1 MRVDELRT
9 PPFALV
15 CALGRADVQPE
26 LAETLRTR
34 ATPPLVLASH
44 PSIEDAPR
52 VLVPRLRKRGVK
64 QNLRTHAHGASASH
78 DAHARGVSS
87 RDDHASADA
96 ASTSATS
103 NASLSS
109 HPDIRGALKRDWLL
123 KHRQS
128 KPAVVMALLDN
139 DVLDGSSDARAQL
152 TRSLEKLYG
161 AAHNAGAYVCVVCL
175 AAGPGLPEVL
185 PEDKASI
192 IRKLLNIESR
202 SIVTLNTATAQ
213 GREHGWNK
221 AMKVAQEL
229 AIKMYGEECDRMTAM
244 VDDPGCPAVLR
255 ARYAFKAGTYA
266 EFRQDWVT
274 ATKRYR
280 TAYEALPDVR
290 AGMTTQDI
298 IETLEVSEVL
308 HVKLCV
314 LLLHSGSPTE
324 AVHQIEKHMQRWS
337 NAALALAREA
347 LPTFH
352 EWRARQYNVFGDLLE
367 HRLPAPAPVGT
378 PRTHLPAFYFHAAA
392 QCSIARRLAFDSVA
406 FDSTSAPVEDVKVE
420 LGSYV
425 GQLKIA
431 GTENTRLTPE
441 QYMAYLRVKDTRETI
456 SRETIELLTKAHD
469 HYKENS
475 AGTAG
480 GRSFASLIAELA
492 NEYLHA
498 GDYKSARKLFTT
510 VAVVYRREKW
520 TELLC
525 SVLLHLKTCAKALRD
540 DEAYLSICLEMAALN
555 EGAASEHAPAAF
567 IAAYAAM
574 NEPRSGAGAGGGEDE
589 DEDEDD
595 VAPTITCG
603 DGHLD
608 RLFIHKAGFS
618 TLDCVPGEPVKF
630 HVALMSNLAGDL
642 DISHIDVDFTESD
655 AYEWSD
661 SRSRVLR
668 SREWLRFSF
677 DIIPKCGYVCE
688 ATSLTLTTK
697 SGYEFVIPFTADTSD
712 CSTSSVNYESLPD
725 SVLKMKIKTHTLDVR
740 DAPPRATITMHTPNG
755 SALVGE
761 MSRVDITVTS
771 VADEL
776 EEAELLLHVTED
788 DEPSSNVHILSNT
801 TGDVIPNG
809 NIVIGDVALHAT
821 WTGAVCLR
829 WSSDGPPAALHAT
842 LTAKRT
848 GARMTEMFKNNP
860 RTAPVESV
868 MHVSCDAPFT
878 VKRAYLPS
886 YRQSPL
892 VLQEDKCSKSPPVGV
907 MLATLHIGGP
917 TELTLDDVKSNVTG
931 APDKGVTRTDT
942 NNTVILNAG
951 DAFLHVIP
959 LRSQDHGEDSV
970 RVKWHRTHGD
980 SKSDDKAPTV
990 IINEYVLP
998 AVIGSKPPLTVE
1010 LKFPPKLFLGEPFTY
1025 EVRAS
1030 NATTASYDVKVA
1042 VTDSTGFVFSGIK
1055 RATMYVPPLSSAS
1068 FYFLLV
1074 PIVTGSAVLPE
1085 MSLSAERFAAKFVPP
1100 IESRRVYVRP
1110 AY

>member
-9 PPFALV
+9 PPLALV
-15 CALGRADVQPE
+15 CALGRADVHHE
-26 LAETLRTR
+26 LAEAARAR
-34 ATPPLVLASH
+34 ATPPLVLSSH
-44 PSIEDAPR
+44 ASIEDAPR

-64 QNLRTHAHGASASH
+64 LHLRVHGAHDAAH
-78 DAHARGVSS
+78 DAHARGVSAG
-87 RDDHASADA
+87 DDRARADASAS
-96 ASTSATS
+96 AS
-103 NASLSS
+103 ASLSS
-109 HPDIRGALKRDWLL
+109 HPDIPGALKRDWLR

-139 DVLDGSSDARAQL
+139 DVLDGSSEARGRL

-192 IRKLLNIESR
+192 IRRVLNIENR

-221 AMKVAQEL
+221 ATKVAQEL

-280 TAYEALPDVR
+280 ASYEALPDVCV
-290 AGMTTQDI
+290 GMATRDI

-337 NAALALAREA
+337 NAASALAREA

-367 HRLPAPAPVGT
+367 QRLPSPAPVGT
-378 PRTHLPAFYFHAAA
+378 PRTHLPAFYYHAAA
-392 QCSIARRLAFDSVA
+392 QCSIARRVAFDSVA
-406 FDSTSAPVEDVKVE
+406 FDHSNDGDNGVPVEDIKVE
-420 LGSYV
+420 LGLYV
-425 GQLKIA
+425 GQLKLA

-510 VAVVYRREKW
+510 VAVVYRREQW

-567 IAAYAAM
+567 AAAYAAM
-574 NEPRSGAGAGGGEDE
+574 NEPRGSGGVDDE
-589 DEDEDD
+589 DDED

-608 RLFIHKAGFS
+608 RVFIHKAGFS
-618 TLDCVPGEPVKF
+618 TFDCVPGEPVKF
-630 HVALMSNLAGDL
+630 HVALLSNLAGDL
-642 DISHIDVDFTESD
+642 DISHVDVDFTESD

-661 SRSRVLR
+661 SHARVLR
-668 SREWLRFSF
+668 SREWLKISF
-677 DIIPKCGYVCE
+677 DVIPKCGYVCE

-712 CSTSSVNYESLPD
+712 CSTSSACYEALPD

-740 DAPPRATITMHTPNG
+740 DAPPRATITMRTPDG

-788 DEPSSNVHILSNT
+788 DEPSSNVHILSD
-801 TGDVIPNG
+801 TGAVIPNG

-821 WTGAVCLR
+821 WTGMVCLR
-829 WSSDGPPAALHAT
+829 WTADGPPAALHAT

-868 MHVSCDAPFT
+868 AHVSCDAPFT

-907 MLATLHIGGP
+907 MLATLHVGGP
-917 TELTLDDVKSNVTG
+917 TELTLDEVKSNVTG
-931 APDKGVTRTDT
+931 APDKCVTHTDT
-942 NNTVILNAG
+942 DETVTLNAG

-959 LRSQDHGEDSV
+959 LRSHDHGEDSV

-980 SKSDDKAPTV
+980 SRSSAKEPTM
-990 IINEYVLP
+990 IINEYELP

-1010 LKFPPKLFLGEPFTY
+1010 LKYPPKLFLGEPFTY
-1025 EVRAS
+1025 EVSVS
-1030 NATTASYDVKVA
+1030 NATTANYDVKVA
-1042 VTDSTGFVFSGIK
+1042 ITDSTGFVFSGIK

-1068 FYFLLV
+1068 FYFLLI

-1085 MSLSAERFAAKFVPP
+1085 MSLGAERFAAKFVPP